1 MSGRTYS
8 RNIPHRS
15 IDSRDSR
22 DSRDYRGES
31 RDYREVREVRDSRD
45 DRYGG
50 YTNTYGY
57 GAERERR
64 EYVRDDSKHQERK
77 VYESRIQNDDEEFI
91 VRKSKQ
97 DVRDQ
102 RAKHNAEEQEKKN
115 PSICIPRAF
124 PTIKG
129 EPIKR
134 VVFDTFKELRVGH
147 IERID
152 VVHKKD
158 AKGDT
163 YCTIYVHLIWSQTGE
178 LAKKIRSRLMD
189 GNEVKIVYDEPWF
202 WKCTASH
209 TEKPQDKEKP
219 KGKPY
224 AMIDE
229 TTSTEKKIRTP
240 KAAKENQIENDDER
254 RNEFRL
260 EKENDAS
267 EASDEEDAR
276 NM

>member
-15 IDSRDSR
+15 NDSRDSR
-22 DSRDYRGES
+22 DSRDYR
-31 RDYREVREVRDSRD
+31 DYRDSREVRDSRD
-45 DRYGG
+45 HPYFRDETLEYYKCFKG
-50 YTNTYGY
+50 YHG
-57 GAERERR
+57 EDRR

-240 KAAKENQIENDDER
+240 KAAKETEIENDDER

-267 EASDEEDAR
+267 DEEDTR